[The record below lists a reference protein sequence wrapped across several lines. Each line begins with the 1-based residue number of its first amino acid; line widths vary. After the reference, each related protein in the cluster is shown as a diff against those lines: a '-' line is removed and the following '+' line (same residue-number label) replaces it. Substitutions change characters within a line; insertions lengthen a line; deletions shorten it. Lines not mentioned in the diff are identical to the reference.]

1 MIFECSSLVIP
12 HLQSGITLD
21 VKCNDTALLPH
32 YLAGGWNLENSQP
45 LSICILKSKQK
56 TNEIAVIWPIMF
68 IFQIKHEVT
77 CRSCLK
83 CFELESY
90 VLWSYWF
97 IWWEWRMDW
106 DKKALVQD
114 KNTEDAEMSDH
125 IGKKRY
131 QRKTKSYNV
140 FKNNLAQK
148 LEGDVVLLLLSILVD
163 TPKTKSHKG
172 SF

>member
-1 MIFECSSLVIP
+1 
-12 HLQSGITLD
+12 
-21 VKCNDTALLPH
+21 
-32 YLAGGWNLENSQP
+32 
-45 LSICILKSKQK
+45 
-56 TNEIAVIWPIMF
+56 
-68 IFQIKHEVT
+68 
-77 CRSCLK
+77 
-83 CFELESY
+83 
-90 VLWSYWF
+90 
-97 IWWEWRMDW
+97 MDW